1 MQASGRWVNDRAH
14 GVQFRADFLRAAP
27 PTTAPGIEKY
37 LASGMIKGI
46 GPIYARK
53 LVRAFSETVF
63 DIIEQTPE
71 RLQEVDGIGPKRAK
85 SIVTAWAGQKAI
97 REIMI
102 FLHGRGVGT
111 SPAVRIFKTYGA
123 DAIRV
128 ISENPYRLA
137 RDIRGIG
144 FKSAD
149 LIAGKC
155 GTGNAAYGKDT
166 AAAATDCCLRALR
179 VSGWRLSRSLSVD
192 PLRLYGLVI
201 CCIHSAAMFP
211 SPQATTA
218 RSRQNRRWRWSAHP
232 G

>member
-1 MQASGRWVNDRAH
+1 MQASGRWVND
-14 GVQFRADFLRAAP
+14 VQFRADFLRAAP

-111 SPAVRIFKTYGA
+111 SPAVRMPVPA
-123 DAIRV
+123 SR
-128 ISENPYRLA
+128 PRP
-137 RDIRGIG
+137 R
-144 FKSAD
+144 
-149 LIAGKC
+149 
-155 GTGNAAYGKDT
+155 
-166 AAAATDCCLRALR
+166 
-179 VSGWRLSRSLSVD
+179 SRSI
-192 PLRLYGLVI
+192 P
-201 CCIHSAAMFP
+201 CSA
-211 SPQATTA
+211 SQ
-218 RSRQNRRWRWSAHP
+218 RSWPAAE
-232 G
+232 